1 MEVTNWRLYKF
12 SVKDVGLPY
21 FLFPIASCSGFY
33 ALNVIFPSRSTEI
46 NSQGGA
52 NGGVAPS
59 RPQNK
64 RLQQTQAQVDEVVD
78 IMRVNMEKVLERD
91 AKLSQ
96 LDDRAGHQLRR
107 FDIIQLDTCGLKVI
121 P

>member
-1 MEVTNWRLYKF
+1 M
-12 SVKDVGLPY
+12 
-21 FLFPIASCSGFY
+21 LFC
-33 ALNVIFPSRSTEI
+33 LSRSADAGAT
-46 NSQGGA
+46 NVA
-52 NGGVAPS
+52 NGGTPQP

-96 LDDRAGHQLRR
+96 LDDRAGRVRTIDLMCLHFTVLSHTLLLRNK
-107 FDIIQLDTCGLKVI
+107 ILCSLPLSVNCKYVALQKN
-121 P
+121 